1 MLIYIGS
8 GRLLFKEM
16 AQKDKTHQSDEGEY
30 QLCMKEACLLDW
42 VLDYQDVNVD
52 VDFPDAPIPRI
63 KCEKKHYI
71 QPHFRT
77 PSLANCQMS
86 LKHTDDENTSSQLA
100 LHAK

>member
-42 VLDYQDVNVD
+42 VFGL
-52 VDFPDAPIPRI
+52 PGR
-63 KCEKKHYI
+63 
-71 QPHFRT
+71 
-77 PSLANCQMS
+77 
-86 LKHTDDENTSSQLA
+86 
-100 LHAK
+100 